1 MAFIE
6 ISDLEDLRIG
16 TFVKLE
22 GSWFSH
28 PFPTNTFKIKSPEDL
43 ATIQGLKNV
52 TILYDPDRSNADDAE
67 DSEDIEEEKPEVE
80 IDSEALLD
88 DEEAASSSMEE
99 SDEEESEQAIIPDAS
114 LTELLDRREDFQ
126 EYQEHLRKVE
136 GAYQKILGQSNDL
149 FRQINGKRP
158 SGLKVADAMVSSIL
172 NASQNPKTTMSL
184 IDIVGSNGVGWGL
197 SEHALN
203 VCTLSLLIG
212 RQFHLDPDT
221 LMDLGRGALFHD
233 VGYRALPMKVQ
244 FDKTGM
250 KVKAEPGMQNQH
262 PELGR
267 KLMASFAETNQQVL
281 DIISQHHECLDG
293 SGFPGVTPKEEISS
307 LTKIVTVADRF
318 DELCNAPDIQT
329 SLSPHAALSR
339 LYRHV
344 VMKAESSKYCPHVVQ
359 ALVQAIGVYPPGS
372 LVELSD
378 GFLGVVSSIN
388 ADNPTKPVVLLYAP
402 WLCRT
407 DGLLVN
413 LEQEG
418 ELEIRRAVHAKD
430 IPEQVLAYLSP
441 RRMAM
446 FVHATDITTM
456 AKNTKRVHKT
466 SKMAGVS

>member
-1 MAFIE
+1 MGFIE
-6 ISDLEDLRIG
+6 ISDSQDLRIG
-16 TFVKLE
+16 VFVKLE

-28 PFPTNTFKIKSPEDL
+28 PFPTNTFKIKSAEDL

-52 TILYDPDRSNADDAE
+52 TILYDPDRSG
-67 DSEDIEEEKPEVE
+67 SEDVEEVQETDPESRV
-80 IDSEALLD
+80 DPEALLD
-88 DEEAASSSMEE
+88 DEEAESSSIEE
-99 SDEEESEQAIIPDAS
+99 ADVNDSDPPLISDSS
-114 LTELLDRREDFQ
+114 LTEILDRREDFQ
-126 EYQEHLRKVE
+126 EYQDHLRKME

-158 SGLKVADAMVSSIL
+158 SGLKVADSMVNSIL
-172 NASQNPKTTMSL
+172 NASQNQKTTMSL
-184 IDIVGSNGVGWGL
+184 IDVVGSNGVGWGL

-212 RQFHLDPDT
+212 RQFKLDSDT

-233 VGYRALPMKVQ
+233 VGYRVLPMKVQ
-244 FDKTGM
+244 FANTGM
-250 KVKAEPGMQNQH
+250 KVKAEPGMQHRH

-267 KLMASFAETNQQVL
+267 NLMASFSETSPQVL

-293 SGFPGVTPKEEISS
+293 SGFPGKVEKEDLSL
-307 LTKIVTVADRF
+307 LTKIVMVADRF

-339 LYRHV
+339 LFRHV
-344 VMKAESSKYCPHVVQ
+344 VLKGETSKYCPHVVQ

-388 ADNPTKPVVLLYAP
+388 AHNPTKPIVLLYAP

-413 LEQEG
+413 LESDP
-418 ELEIRRAVHAKD
+418 ELEIAKAVHAKD

-446 FVHATDITTM
+446 FVHATDTTTM
-456 AKNTKRVHKT
+456 AKNTKRASLGK
-466 SKMAGVS
+466 KMVGAS

>member
-1 MAFIE
+1 MGFIE
-6 ISDLEDLRIG
+6 ISDIDDLQVG
-16 TFVKLE
+16 VFVKLE

-28 PFPTNTFKIKSPEDL
+28 PFPTNTFKIKNVEDL

-52 TILYDPDRSNADDAE
+52 TILFDPERSQSE
-67 DSEDIEEEKPEVE
+67 VSEDLEEESQENAVDP
-80 IDSEALLD
+80 EALLH
-88 DEEAASSSMEE
+88 DEEAQSSSLHETE
-99 SDEEESEQAIIPDAS
+99 DEDAGEALIPDSS
-114 LTELLDRREDFQ
+114 LSELLERREDYQ
-126 EYQEHLRKVE
+126 EYQEHLRRVE

-149 FRQINGKRP
+149 FRQINGKRS
-158 SGLKVADAMVSSIL
+158 SGFKVADAMVSSIL

-184 IDIVGSNGVGWGL
+184 IDVVGSNGVGWGL

-212 RQFHLDPDT
+212 RQFDLDPDT

-233 VGYRALPMKVQ
+233 VGYRAIPMKVQ
-244 FDKTGM
+244 FASTGM
-250 KVKAEPGMQNQH
+250 KVKAEPGLQQMH
-262 PELGR
+262 PELGH
-267 KLMASFAETNQQVL
+267 KLMASFSEPSQQVL
-281 DIISQHHECLDG
+281 DVISQHHEYLDG
-293 SGFPGVTPKEEISS
+293 SGFPGVTPADQIA
-307 LTKIVTVADRF
+307 LPTKIVMVADRF

-329 SLSPHAALSR
+329 SLSPHEALSR

-344 VMKAESSKYCPHVVQ
+344 VMKGESSKYCPHVVQ

-388 ADNPTKPVVLLYAP
+388 TSNPTKPVVLLYAP

-413 LEQEG
+413 LEHEG
-418 ELEIRRAVHAKD
+418 DLEIRQAVHAKD

-446 FVHATDITTM
+446 FVHATDTTTM
-456 AKNTKRVHKT
+456 AKNTKRANT
-466 SKMAGVS
+466 PSKMVGVS